1 MQTSSD
7 TWLYCM
13 VYLDEFLCQGLISV
27 ITLTFNMHAN
37 DIYVLHYY
45 IQITVYGEDLY
56 ADLSADK
63 LV

>member
-1 MQTSSD
+1 
-7 TWLYCM
+7 M